1 MWQTWHH
8 FGNHPFAKHIATCAI
23 QAVATRRLLQSAAT
37 DSAAVVQV
45 QMTGKSENQTNQI
58 AQELGTVVSNT
69 NLQVLPHH
77 ASICMLLQAMHTC
90 HHCHERHQ

>member
-1 MWQTWHH
+1 MES
-8 FGNHPFAKHIATCAI
+8 FRHPRKYLAKNSAI
-23 QAVATRRLLQSAAT
+23 CSSQAVATRRLLQSAAT

-45 QMTGKSENQTNQI
+45 QMTGKSENQTDQI

-77 ASICMLLQAMHTC
+77 VSI
-90 HHCHERHQ
+90 